1 MLRNENC
8 IGVQMCLITM
18 LVTMKMMIS
27 TMMIVVIDVRKIY
40 GGDLVALVDMMLID
54 NDKSGDVDSTLAE
67 AGVALF
73 VTTLLLLSK

>member
-8 IGVQMCLITM
+8 IGVQMFLITM

-40 GGDLVALVDMMLID
+40 GGDLVPT
-54 NDKSGDVDSTLAE
+54 G
-67 AGVALF
+67 GC
-73 VTTLLLLSK
+73 